1 MKLNLKTSPKLVP
14 NKDLKVTTFDIYF
27 LSPRLD
33 FEDKYALEIL
43 LDLMSMYSL
52 KNRTRQAF
60 NEANDLNYVGHYGVD
75 FFNKGNTQFLSVSF
89 LLPGSGIFDDFDLK
103 KSLKLVKDH
112 IFKSVI
118 LADDF
123 SYEFNLCFDRYQKKL
138 ETKLSDPMAYFNDF
152 WKDLYDF
159 KHNYYHTNSDHLAAL
174 KKATMERVK
183 ELYESLILKGNYTA
197 FIGGNISDKE
207 YYKETFESIF
217 KQRKESF
224 SLDVDYDRKFKPD
237 WFGHVDKKIDSTQ
250 SIIRVGYY
258 KENASKRDKYLLM
271 FLSCSLWRRENNILF
286 NKLRNENDLVYSCNA
301 DYIESLDT
309 ITCTSHLSK
318 ENINKALVLIDESIN
333 ELLDEDKFNNA
344 KERLLKADNI
354 TFISYLDDKLHEIKE
369 ARKKTFKFESF
380 EDEYKELTT
389 ITYEEMKECIES
401 LKKVAELIMVGD
413 KND

>member
-1 MKLNLKTSPKLVP
+1 MKLNIKTSPKLVS
-14 NKDLKVTTFDIYF
+14 NKDLKVTTFDIMF
-27 LSPRLD
+27 VNPRLE

-60 NEANDLNYVGHYGVD
+60 NEANDLNYIANYDVD
-75 FFNKGNTQFLSVSF
+75 FFNKGDTQFLTVSF
-89 LLPGSGIFDDFDLK
+89 LLPMTGIFDDFDLK
-103 KSLKLVKDH
+103 KSLKIVKNH
-112 IFKSVI
+112 IFKSVV

-123 SYEFNLCFDRYQKKL
+123 SYEFNLAYERYQKKL

-159 KHNYYHTNSDHLAAL
+159 KHNYYHTNNDHINAL
-174 KKATMERVK
+174 KNTTMDRVR
-183 ELYESLILKGNYTA
+183 ELYEKLILKGTYIT
-197 FIGGNISDKE
+197 FIGGNISDKT

-217 KQRKESF
+217 KQRKEV
-224 SLDVDYDRKFKPD
+224 LKTEVDYERKFKPD

-258 KENASKRDKYLLM
+258 KENATKRDRYLLM
-271 FLSCSLWRRENNILF
+271 FLSCALWRRENHILF
-286 NKLRNENDLVYSCNA
+286 NKLRNENDLVYSCSA

-309 ITCTSHLSK
+309 ITCTAHLSK

-333 ELLDEDKFNNA
+333 ELLDEEKFNNA
-344 KERLLKADNI
+344 KEKLLKADNI
-354 TFISYLDDKLHEIKE
+354 TFISYLDDKLHEIK
-369 ARKKTFKFESF
+369 RLRSNTFKFETF
-380 EDEYKELTT
+380 EDEYNELTT